1 LKKIIIIFLSV
12 ILISII
18 ILQLFGY
25 FLSWQYKKDP
35 KGFSDSSL
43 KFINKSLEIEYEVK
57 GDKEAVFR
65 LKLNDFKRY
74 LVVDKDWDNAKK
86 ILDELKERAPQIEG
100 GGFYGIYIG
109 NMLQHFGYYD
119 EEFEV
124 YDIFVKNYDNGNYHY
139 RRSTS
144 FEKRGDKVNQL
155 KELLKAKEYKVNE
168 VLLKKIDKKIEE
180 LN

>member
-18 ILQLFGY
+18 ILTLFGY
-25 FLSWQYKKDP
+25 FISWRYKKDP
-35 KGFSDSSL
+35 EGFLDSSL
-43 KFINKSLEIEYEVK
+43 KVAKKLIEVEYEVK

-65 LKLNDFKRY
+65 LKLDDFKRY
-74 LVVDKDWDNAKK
+74 LFVDKDWENAKK
-86 ILDELKERAPQIEG
+86 ILDELKERAPQIEARAY
-100 GGFYGIYIG
+100 YGISLG

-144 FEKRGDKVNQL
+144 FEKRGDKANQL
-155 KELLKAKEYKVNE
+155 KELLKAKEYKVTE
-168 VLLKKIDKKIEE
+168 VLLKKIDQKIEE